1 MIFFFFFTQESGK
14 SLPCDGKA
22 VTESCILKKGTCA
35 LWKGETLRELWQ
47 SLLKFKDSPWQLVE
61 AKMRPQSPGQRGRE
75 AGARTHSLGTLEEL
89 YLESQ
94 DKIKEISRKISD
106 GNMVRLYNFVNL

>member
-1 MIFFFFFTQESGK
+1 MEKQSQ
-14 SLPCDGKA
+14 SLA
-22 VTESCILKKGTCA
+22 FLKKGPVPC
-35 LWKGETLRELWQ
+35 GRETLRELWQ
-47 SLLKFKDSPWQLVE
+47 SLLKFKDSQWQLVE

-75 AGARTHSLGTLEEL
+75 AGARTHSLGTSEEL